1 MDELSEEDRAAMDEG
16 VAHVYSVIGDDTSIS
31 LQTIQDTLWYYYF
44 DKEETV
50 NFLLGKSISRRLAL
64 EGHACQPLQNRHDS
78 KAKECSS

>member
-1 MDELSEEDRAAMDEG
+1 MDELSEDDRAAMDEG

-50 NFLLGKSISRRLAL
+50 NFLLGESIFRSLAL
-64 EGHACQPLQNRHDS
+64 AYLSLPTITY
-78 KAKECSS
+78 